1 MSVPAESIFFDLWSA
16 TYDRR
21 GLQQTTYRPIHDA
34 VLERLDALAPE
45 RILDLGCGT
54 GQLTER
60 LRDRFADATVVG
72 ADLSNGMLERA
83 ALRAEAHDAE
93 TAPMHALSG
102 SFVRADALQLPLA
115 DAAFDVVTC
124 TESFHWYADQAAAV
138 AELARLLRP
147 GGRLVIASIATV
159 TGFADDAIQR
169 ATELAGRPI
178 RPIPKRR
185 LKRLLEADRFD
196 VTHQGRIPRLGFVP
210 WPMLTDATRS

>member
-16 TYDRR
+16 SYDRP
-21 GLQQTTYRPIHDA
+21 GLQQSTYRPIHDA
-34 VLERLDALAPE
+34 VLARLDGLQPNAV
-45 RILDLGCGT
+45 LDLGCGT
-54 GQLTER
+54 GQLTKRLGER
-60 LRDRFADATVVG
+60 FPEATIIG

-83 ALRAEAHDAE
+83 AERAQSDDAV
-93 TAPMHALSG
+93 TNLG
-102 SFVRADALQLPLA
+102 GFVRADAQRLPLA
-115 DAAFDVVTC
+115 SGSFDIVTC
-124 TESFHWYADQAAAV
+124 TESFHWYADQEAAV
-138 AELARLLRP
+138 AELARLVRP

-185 LKRLLEADRFD
+185 LKRLLEADRFE

-210 WPMLTDATRS
+210 WPMLTDATRR

>member
-16 TYDRR
+16 SYDQP

-34 VLERLDALAPE
+34 VLERLAGLTPE

-54 GQLTER
+54 GQLTTR
-60 LRDRFADATVVG
+60 LHERFAEATIVG

-83 ALRAEAHDAE
+83 ALRAEAHDAQ
-93 TAPMHALSG
+93 TAPLNALSG
-102 SFVRADALQLPLA
+102 SFVRADALRLPLA
-115 DAAFDVVTC
+115 DATFDVVTC
-124 TESFHWYADQAAAV
+124 TESFHWYADQAGAA
-138 AELARLLRP
+138 AEIARLLRP

-178 RPIPKRR
+178 RPVPKRR
-185 LKRLLEADRFD
+185 LKRLLEAAGFD
-196 VTHQGRIPRLGFVP
+196 VTYQGRIPRLGFVP

>member
-16 TYDRR
+16 TYDRA

-34 VLERLDALAPE
+34 VLSRLEGLTPTNV
-45 RILDLGCGT
+45 LDLGCGT
-54 GQLTER
+54 GQLTQR
-60 LRDRFADATVVG
+60 LGEQFPESRIVG
-72 ADLSNGMLERA
+72 ADLSDGMLERA
-83 ALRAEAHDAE
+83 AQRADADDAVAN
-93 TAPMHALSG
+93 TG
-102 SFVRADALQLPLA
+102 SFVRADAQRLPLA
-115 DAAFDVVTC
+115 SGSFDIITC
-124 TESFHWYADQAAAV
+124 TESFHWYDDQEAAV
-138 AELARLLRP
+138 AEIARVLRP

-185 LKRLLEADRFD
+185 LKRLLEADRFE

-210 WPMLTDATRS
+210 WPMLTDATRR